1 VQDALDD
8 AQSYLLRHLRCFKW
22 LCLVILTTGLAWS
35 GPPKARSSASIQANT
50 ALRRSVL
57 T

>member
-1 VQDALDD
+1 MQDALDD